1 MSRLSGKPSYLRKK
15 NEQKVTTNDPL
26 ALLLSDF
33 INNFVKKESE
43 AVAHDSVAE
52 MTDLYIV
59 ESQFITFYRRKLLK
73 ERIDQVLKEAVDDLL
88 CEHFVN
94 AAIEKILEE
103 LAEPLVLLCCEEE
116 FFEKES
122 EEIEKGFDDLVMR
135 NIMETVLENI
145 NERLADKNLEF
156 IADQAT
162 MYNKYKDFSEEFLNE
177 VIMFDDK

>member
-1 MSRLSGKPSYLRKK
+1 MRKK
-15 NEQKVTTNDPL
+15 NELKLTTNDPL
-26 ALLLSDF
+26 ELLLGEF
-33 INNFVKKESE
+33 IHNFVKKESE
-43 AVAHDSVAE
+43 DVAHDAVAE

-73 ERIDQVLKEAVDDLL
+73 ERIDQVMKEAVDDLL
-88 CEHFVN
+88 CEYFVN
-94 AAIEKILEE
+94 AAIEKILNE

-135 NIMETVLENI
+135 NIMETIMENI

>member
-1 MSRLSGKPSYLRKK
+1 MQG
-15 NEQKVTTNDPL
+15 
-26 ALLLSDF
+26 
-33 INNFVKKESE
+33 FVKKEAKE
-43 AVAHDSVAE
+43 VAHDAVAE

-73 ERIDQVLKEAVDDLL
+73 DRIDQVMKEAIDDLL

-94 AAIEKILEE
+94 AAIEKVLGD

-116 FFEKES
+116 FFDREA

-135 NIMETVLENI
+135 NIMEIVLENI